1 MYVFNELYRSKKGSC
16 LWKLHFFRHRWK
28 LNRSI
33 FRNWIRGVV
42 GRFCRHYR
50 NRIWAHFAHKILVHL
65 YMYTDKKRKYRLKK
79 KKKIPMISPFSTFA
93 IQIFSSIRLI
103 IETMEGQGWVFQS
116 IGDNIQNRPVTINC
130 FEMYKNIYL
139 RNRCNKS
146 KDLKSFLN

>member
-1 MYVFNELYRSKKGSC
+1 
-16 LWKLHFFRHRWK
+16 
-28 LNRSI
+28 
-33 FRNWIRGVV
+33 
-42 GRFCRHYR
+42 
-50 NRIWAHFAHKILVHL
+50 
-65 YMYTDKKRKYRLKK
+65 
-79 KKKIPMISPFSTFA
+79 MISPFSTFA